1 MAHDRARGGHQFG
14 IAADEGIEGLRR
26 FSPSDPAGI
35 ADTSVELVRITA
47 RGVNSA
53 AMEPL
58 IQDVRLAVRRL
69 RMAPGFTV
77 FAVVSLALG
86 IGVSTAIYSAV
97 RTLLW
102 TPLGI
107 VDPAR
112 AVSWTESGRVT
123 PSLSWPDFVDI
134 RAQQA
139 SFTSVAAARR
149 LYAAVAFGDTVETV
163 FGESVSGDYFATLGV
178 NALHG
183 RVLQPQDETARA
195 RVAVVSESFWRSRLH
210 ADPAAVG
217 RSFKLS
223 GETFEIVGVARGTF
237 HGVHSFLPGSIWIPE
252 VAVPDKAGTGWPAR
266 QLTDRRLRTVAVW
279 GRLKPGVSFA
289 QASAEAMV
297 IAQRLDVAFPVTP
310 AFTPTPGA
318 PVKRVWTLRAGT
330 HAGGDADRLDAI
342 GLTIL
347 VAVVMVL
354 LIACTNL
361 ANLSLAKGT
370 SRAQE
375 TAVRTALGASRWR
388 LIREQLVESA
398 VVTAGGGLLGLV
410 LMALLTEWFATDLP
424 IAEGIVIQFIPEVSV
439 EVLAAS
445 AGATMLALLVF
456 GLWPAVQSTR
466 RDVRTGLG
474 TGAGATPPKWR
485 LHRNLVAWQVGGSV
499 TLLLVA
505 AMCVKVVAGAGGTDP
520 GVDYR
525 RLALAQLDFALNGR
539 DESRSRLLLD
549 QILAD
554 ASRQPGI
561 ESVSASTGLP
571 FGIMAPSTYITTEEQ
586 PFTETRDV
594 GEYTYRIAAT
604 PEILRTLGMQVV
616 RGRAFM
622 EHDDAGAPRVA
633 VLSEGLARQVFHTT
647 DVVGRRV
654 LLGPRRRLVKS
665 APPEAF
671 AVVGVS
677 KDTDTFMLGR
687 RGNPVLFV
695 PLAQGYNSAVT
706 ISARTSDPSA
716 AAGVLRSAIRKA
728 DPDLAISSLGTGVK
742 LLSGPYFVLRI
753 VAALASAL
761 GALALVLAMAGLY
774 GVLAHVVSRRTREIG
789 IRIAMGADRS
799 RIIALILCD
808 GLRPVVKGLVLG
820 LGAGIVFRIALRST
834 IVTGIAPVDPLTF
847 AFVPVPFV
855 IAALIACYV
864 PASRASRVE
873 PTVALKDL

>member
-1 MAHDRARGGHQFG
+1 
-14 IAADEGIEGLRR
+14 
-26 FSPSDPAGI
+26 
-35 ADTSVELVRITA
+35 
-47 RGVNSA
+47 
-53 AMEPL
+53 MEP
-58 IQDVRLAVRRL
+58 ITRDVRLAARRL

-107 VDPAR
+107 ADPAR
-112 AVSWTESGRVT
+112 AVSWTAPGRFM
-123 PSLSWPDFVDI
+123 SWPDFVDI

-149 LYAAVAFGDTVETV
+149 LHAALALGDTVETV

-183 RVLQPQDETARA
+183 RVLQPQDEMSRA
-195 RVAVVSESFWRSRLH
+195 RVAVVSESFWRTRLH

-217 RSFKLS
+217 RSFKLG

-237 HGVHSFLPGSIWIPE
+237 HGVHAFIPGCVWIPE

-266 QLTDRRLRTVAVW
+266 QLTDRRLRSLSVW
-279 GRLKPGVSFA
+279 GRLRPGVSLA
-289 QASAEAMV
+289 QASAEATV
-297 IAQRLDVAFPVTP
+297 IAQRLDVAFPVTSP
-310 AFTPTPGA
+310 FAQTPGVS
-318 PVKRVWTLRAGT
+318 VKRVWTLRAGT
-330 HAGGDADRLDAI
+330 DAGGEADRLDAM
-342 GLTIL
+342 GSTIL
-347 VAVVMVL
+347 LAVVTVL

-370 SRAQE
+370 SRAHE

-398 VVTAGGGLLGLV
+398 VVTAGGGVLGLV
-410 LMALLTEWFATDLP
+410 LLTVLTDWFATDLP
-424 IAEGIVIQFIPEVSV
+424 VAQGMVIHFVPEVSL

-445 AGATMLALLVF
+445 AGTTMLALLVF

-466 RDVRTGLG
+466 HDLRTGLG
-474 TGAGATPPKWR
+474 AGGGATPPKWR
-485 LHRNLVAWQVGGSV
+485 LHRSLVAWQVGGSV
-499 TLLLVA
+499 ALLLIA
-505 AMCVKVVAGAGGTDP
+505 AMCVKVVAGIGGTDP

-525 RLALAQLDFALNGR
+525 QLALAQIDFALNGR
-539 DESRSRLLLD
+539 DEAHARPLLD

-554 ASRQPGI
+554 TSRQPGI
-561 ESVSASTGLP
+561 ESVSVSTGLP
-571 FGIMAPSTYITTEEQ
+571 FGVMAPPTYVTTEEQ

-594 GEYTYRIAAT
+594 GESAYRIAAT
-604 PEILRTLGMQVV
+604 PEILDTLGMQVV
-616 RGRAFM
+616 RGRAFTDR
-622 EHDDAGAPRVA
+622 DDAGAPHVA
-633 VLSEGLARQVFHTT
+633 ILSEGLSREVFDST

-654 LLGPRRRLVKS
+654 LLGTRSRLVKS
-665 APPEAF
+665 SPPELF
-671 AVVGVS
+671 TVVGVS

-695 PLAQGYNSAVT
+695 PLTQGYNPAVT
-706 ISARTSDPSA
+706 ISARAADPSA

-728 DPDLAISSLGTGVK
+728 DPELAVSSLGTGVK
-742 LLSGPYFVLRI
+742 LLSGPYFLLRI
-753 VAALASAL
+753 VAGLAGAL

-774 GVLAHVVSRRTREIG
+774 GVLAHVVTRRTREIG
-789 IRIAMGADRS
+789 IRMAMGADRS
-799 RIIALILCD
+799 RIFSLVLRD
-808 GLRPVVKGLVLG
+808 GLRPVLKGLG
-820 LGAGIVFRIALRST
+820 LGVGVVFRIALRST
-834 IVTGIAPVDPLTF
+834 IVTGISPVDPLTF
-847 AFVPVPFV
+847 GLVPVPFV
-855 IAALIACYV
+855 LAALIACYV

-873 PTVALKDL
+873 PTVALRDL